1 MKLAIRKEII
11 NTLFLIHSSLLKPF
25 TGSLKRMNSYCE
37 VFYKAFPSNLKFLI
51 MISIECEELCSWGY
65 FSGFYLLF
73 IVSEDGGNVDR
84 TQVFLNKEK
93 VMKVRRV

>member
-1 MKLAIRKEII
+1 
-11 NTLFLIHSSLLKPF
+11 
-25 TGSLKRMNSYCE
+25 
-37 VFYKAFPSNLKFLI
+37 
-51 MISIECEELCSWGY
+51 MISIECEELYSWGY

-93 VMKVRRV
+93 VMKVRIIKF

>member
-25 TGSLKRMNSYCE
+25 TGSLKGMKSYCG
-37 VFYKAFPSNLKFLI
+37 VLYKAFFSILKFLI
-51 MISIECEELCSWGY
+51 MICVECEELCSWGY

-73 IVSEDGGNVDR
+73 IVSEDGDNVDR
-84 TQVFLNKEK
+84 TRVFPNKEK

>member
-1 MKLAIRKEII
+1 MKLAIKKEII

-25 TGSLKRMNSYCE
+25 TASLKRMNSYCE
-37 VFYKAFPSNLKFLI
+37 VFYKAFPSNLKFFI

-73 IVSEDGGNVDR
+73 TMSEDGCNVDR
-84 TQVFLNKEK
+84 
-93 VMKVRRV
+93 RRVSLY